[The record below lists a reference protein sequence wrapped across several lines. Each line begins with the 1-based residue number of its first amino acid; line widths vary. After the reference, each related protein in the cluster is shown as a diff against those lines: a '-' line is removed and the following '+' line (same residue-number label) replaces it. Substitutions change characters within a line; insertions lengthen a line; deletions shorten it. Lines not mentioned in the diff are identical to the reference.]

1 MKLKLSTLFL
11 GAAAMLSSC
20 GAPQDV
26 KSEKS
31 EMRAPAYPLVM
42 IDLYNSTWS
51 FTDNLYEGPVKHW
64 TG

>member
-31 EMRAPAYPLVM
+31 EMRAPVLSVG
-42 IDLYNSTWS
+42 D
-51 FTDNLYEGPVKHW
+51 D
-64 TG
+64 

>member
-26 KSEKS
+26 KSEKV
-31 EMRAPAYPLVM
+31 RCVHRP
-42 IDLYNSTWS
+42 IRW
-51 FTDNLYEGPVKHW
+51 
-64 TG
+64 

>member
-26 KSEKS
+26 KSAEFNLQ
-31 EMRAPAYPLVM
+31 MQQ
-42 IDLYNSTWS
+42 NS
-51 FTDNLYEGPVKHW
+51 D
-64 TG
+64 

>member
-1 MKLKLSTLFL
+1 MVKTIKKESEVMKLKLSTLFL

-42 IDLYNSTWS
+42 ICLLYTSSDGT
-51 FTDNLYEGPVKHW
+51 
-64 TG
+64 

>member
-31 EMRAPAYPLVM
+31 EMRAPAYPLSL
-42 IDLYNSTWS
+42 IHISEPTR
-51 FTDNLYEGPVKHW
+51 H
-64 TG
+64 

>member
-31 EMRAPAYPLVM
+31 EMRAPAYPLVTLTPVPGRLRIICM
-42 IDLYNSTWS
+42 
-51 FTDNLYEGPVKHW
+51 TDR
-64 TG
+64 

>member
-42 IDLYNSTWS
+42 IDPYTVPGRLRIICM
-51 FTDNLYEGPVKHW
+51 TDR
-64 TG
+64 

>member
-42 IDLYNSTWS
+42 IDPSPVPGRLRIICM
-51 FTDNLYEGPVKHW
+51 TDR
-64 TG
+64 

>member
-26 KSEKS
+26 KSEK
-31 EMRAPAYPLVM
+31 RPLHQCLVV
-42 IDLYNSTWS
+42 Y
-51 FTDNLYEGPVKHW
+51 G
-64 TG
+64 